1 MILEA
6 VTCPDCGELSVRS
19 IHIDERGAPFWAC
32 KKCGVI
38 HEDRSW
44 YRYIGQKQALAII
57 ETRKPIGKFVLDTG
71 IEVIGIDDADPLDV
85 KVIVN
90 DSGIEGGCGR
100 TISYLEFM
108 EAWLPSG
115 GFMVSAFPDDQQ

>member
-19 IHIDERGAPFWAC
+19 IHIDEQGAPFWAC

-44 YRYIGQKQALAII
+44 YRHISQKQASSII
-57 ETRKPIGKFVLDTG
+57 ETRKPIGKFVFDTG
-71 IEVIGIDDADPLDV
+71 IEVIGIDNETGDAWT
-85 KVIVN
+85 
-90 DSGIEGGCGR
+90 E
-100 TISYLEFM
+100 E
-108 EAWLPSG
+108 
-115 GFMVSAFPDDQQ
+115 FPDMWECLTWLCGDKEMGWDNV